1 MTLRSVDS
9 NDQIVRIRA
18 GAGQM
23 ILLAQALCL
32 AVAIGVMVMR
42 GNFSFVTLG
51 AGAVMLALCS
61 FLHFS
66 QPNSETSRLFNSSFL
81 MAQIMLVLLALAG
94 HSYIIDVH
102 MAFFAALGLI
112 AGLCCWRSIMAAT
125 LVVAIHH
132 ISLNFLYTAA
142 VLNGGADFGRVVTH
156 AVILLIETGAL
167 ISLTHQLGKAFSAG
181 SEALEIANASRQ
193 QADLLNRS
201 NSDAQVKTEAKRL
214 ELEGAI
220 STFSQQIESN
230 LQDAKREVQNVQ
242 KSAQDLAGNAD
253 VTSSEIGIALS
264 AAESATANVSTVA
277 GSMNELVQS
286 ISEIAG
292 QVQSTSDAVAE
303 VRGASEQTLSS
314 MRDLKTSSEKIGDVI
329 TLIQAIAAQTNL
341 LALNATIE
349 AARAGDAGKGF
360 AVVAS
365 EVKSLAAQT
374 EHATAEIRA
383 QIEAVQGAANESVS
397 AINAIVGRMVNVD
410 QFMTSIAAAVEE
422 QDSTTRQFSGVMS
435 EASQHSDQSSK
446 ALRELRSHAMQ
457 VEDVA
462 RSLIAAAGQM
472 SEATGNVQQE
482 VQSFISV
489 ARTR

>member
-1 MTLRSVDS
+1 MAQSIDS
-9 NDQIVRIRA
+9 NDQIIRIRT
-18 GAGQM
+18 GAGKL
-23 ILLAQALCL
+23 ILLGQALCL
-32 AVAIGVMVMR
+32 VVAVGIMVMR
-42 GNFSFVTLG
+42 GNFSFTAIG
-51 AGAVMLALCS
+51 AGAVMLAFSSYLQ
-61 FLHFS
+61 LS

-81 MAQIMLVLLALAG
+81 MAQIMLILLSLAG
-94 HSYIIDVH
+94 HSYIIDIH
-102 MAFFAALGLI
+102 MAFFAALGLV
-112 AGLCCWRSIMAAT
+112 AGLCCWRSILAAT
-125 LVVAIHH
+125 VVVAIHH
-132 ISLNFLYTAA
+132 IALNFLYPAA
-142 VLNGGADFGRVVTH
+142 VFNGGADFGRVVTH

-167 ISLTHQLGKAFSAG
+167 VTLAHQLTTAFAAG
-181 SEALEIANASRQ
+181 SEALENANTLRL
-193 QADLLNRS
+193 QADLLNR
-201 NSDAQVKTEAKRL
+201 NSSDVQTQTEAKRL

-220 STFSQQIESN
+220 MTFSQQIERN

-242 KSAQDLAGNAD
+242 TSAQDLAANSD
-253 VTSSEIGIALS
+253 VTSSEIGTALT

-277 GSMNELVQS
+277 GSMSELVQS

-292 QVQSTSDAVAE
+292 QVQSTSEAVAE
-303 VRGASEQTLSS
+303 VRGASEQTLAS
-314 MRDLKTSSEKIGDVI
+314 MRALKSSSEKIGDVI
-329 TLIQAIAAQTNL
+329 TLIQAIAGQTNL

-349 AARAGDAGKGF
+349 AARAGEAGKGF

-374 EHATAEIRA
+374 ERATAEIRA

-422 QDSTTRQFSGVMS
+422 QDSTTRQFSDVMS
-435 EASQHSDQSSK
+435 EASDHSDQSSR
-446 ALRELRSHAMQ
+446 ALRELRNHAMQ
-457 VEDVA
+457 VESVA
-462 RSLIAAAGQM
+462 QSLIAAAGQM